1 MTGTPSGRKRK
12 TPSRAVRPPAP
23 RQSAPRQSARGERD
37 DRQRSKAARTRAR
50 ILEAALTL
58 ASRFGFAGLTFGTL
72 ADEAGISKSG
82 LFAHFESKQDLQI
95 QTLHLAEAMFV
106 ERVLRPAVGLPR
118 GLPRIRR
125 LFEGWMDWIHSGSVP
140 RGDIL
145 TAAAFE
151 FDDAPD
157 SPMRAAVVEG
167 HQKMHATI
175 ERMARQALETGQL
188 RAGVDPA
195 QFAFEFLGIVHAH
208 HHVRRLLRT
217 DLHAGRARAA
227 FERLLEGCAP

>member
-1 MTGTPSGRKRK
+1 MAVIPKSEK
-12 TPSRAVRPPAP
+12 T
-23 RQSAPRQSARGERD
+23 
-37 DRQRSKAARTRAR
+37 RTRV
-50 ILEAALTL
+50 LHEALSL
-58 ASRFGFAGLTFGTL
+58 ASRVGFAGLTLGTL
-72 ADEAGISKSG
+72 AGQAGISKSG

-95 QTLHLAEAMFV
+95 QTLHVAESMFV
-106 ERVLRPAVGLPR
+106 DRVLRPAVKQPR
-118 GLPRIRR
+118 GVPRIRR
-125 LFEGWMDWIHSGSVP
+125 LFDGWMDWIHSGTVP

-167 HQKMHATI
+167 HGKMHGTI
-175 ERMARQALETGQL
+175 ERMAKQAIE
-188 RAGVDPA
+188 AGEFRTTLDPA

-217 DLHAGRARAA
+217 DLHARRARAA
-227 FERLLEGCAP
+227 FERLLEA

>member
-1 MTGTPSGRKRK
+1 MTGTPSDKRRK
-12 TPSRAVRPPAP
+12 TPSRTVRLPAP
-23 RQSAPRQSARGERD
+23 SAAAVAEPD
-37 DRQRSKAARTRAR
+37 DPHRSKSGRTRSR

-58 ASRFGFAGLTFGTL
+58 ASRVGFAGLTFGTL
-72 ADEAGISKSG
+72 ASEAGISKSG
-82 LFAHFESKQDLQI
+82 LFAHFESKEDLQI

-106 ERVLRPAVGLPR
+106 ERVLRPAVSLPR
-118 GLPRIRR
+118 GLPRIRK

-151 FDDAPD
+151 FDDVAD

-175 ERMARQALETGQL
+175 ERMAQQALEAGQL
-188 RAGVDPA
+188 NVGVDPA

-217 DLHAGRARAA
+217 DLHAGRARVA
-227 FERLLEGCAP
+227 FDRLLNACAP